1 MWGRIYLAR
10 EAANSI
16 RDMKRHLIILMLF
29 CAISLRAELVSL
41 RFSVADYD
49 GHPIQGAKISLETTK
64 KRSLPYARTE
74 YKEFSCTTD
83 KQGLADERFFCWDGR
98 VLCSVKAAGY
108 YDEDLPD
115 VVYRTNYDVRKKET
129 VFLEDR
135 KTLAITLFPRLNPI
149 PMYSYIGN
157 VTWRNFGTNQVEKL
171 GYDLKKGD
179 WVAPVGSG
187 EVADFYLSHRA
198 SLTECILDS
207 AGVIEFPEG
216 AGGYVVCSDRADG
229 RMIVYSADT
238 NACYRTSFQAGR
250 IKKFDG
256 EVISQAQVLK
266 GSECLVMRTRVKK
279 NSMGEIVSCNY
290 SKIYGPF
297 EIAGLFRFKQ
307 SSFNDIP
314 MENNLEFDAS
324 RNLGVRRLG
333 RFQP

>member
-1 MWGRIYLAR
+1 MKKFLSLFMLIPALA
-10 EAANSI
+10 
-16 RDMKRHLIILMLF
+16 F
-29 CAISLRAELVSL
+29 AELVSL
-41 RFSVADYD
+41 DIKVSDLD
-49 GHPIQGAKISLETTK
+49 GRPIERAEVNMATK
-64 KRSLPYARTE
+64 KKRALPYE
-74 YKEFSCTTD
+74 NVGYKGFSSKTD
-83 KQGLADERFFCWDGR
+83 NDGFLSERFFCCDGR
-98 VLCSVKAAGY
+98 VLCSVKAEGY

-115 VVYRTNYDVRKKET
+115 IVYRTNYDVRKKET

-135 KTLAITLFPRLNPI
+135 KALAITLFPRLNPI

-187 EVADFYLSHRA
+187 EVADFFLSHRA
-198 SLTECILDS
+198 SLTDGVLDS
-207 AGVIEFPEG
+207 AGLLEFPEG
-216 AGGYVVCSDRADG
+216 AGGYIVRSDQADG

-238 NACYRTSFQAGR
+238 NACYRTSFLAGR

-256 EVISQAQVLK
+256 EVISQVQVLK
-266 GSECLVMRTRVKK
+266 SSECLVMRTRVKK

-290 SKIYGPF
+290 SKIYGPL

-307 SSFNDIP
+307 SSFNDTP
-314 MENNLEFDAS
+314 MDNNLEFDAR
-324 RNLGVRRLG
+324 RNQGVRRLG

>member
-1 MWGRIYLAR
+1 M
-10 EAANSI
+10 
-16 RDMKRHLIILMLF
+16 DLIATKLLLLFALMPVLVF
-29 CAISLRAELVSL
+29 AELVSL
-41 RFSVADYD
+41 DVKVSDLD
-49 GHPIQGAKISLETTK
+49 GRPIANAEVNMATK
-64 KRSLPYARTE
+64 KKRTLPYE
-74 YKEFSCTTD
+74 NVGYKEFSSKTD
-83 KQGLADERFFCWDGR
+83 NDGFLSERFFCWDGR
-98 VLCSVKAAGY
+98 VLCSAKATGY

-187 EVADFYLSHRA
+187 EVADFFLSHRA
-198 SLTECILDS
+198 SLTDGVLNS
-207 AGVIEFPEG
+207 AGVIEFSEG
-216 AGGYVVCSDRADG
+216 AGGYVVRSDRPDG
-229 RMIVYSADT
+229 RLIVYSADS
-238 NACYRTSFQAGR
+238 NACYRTSFQACR
-250 IKKFDG
+250 VKKFDG

-266 GSECLVMRTRVKK
+266 GGECLVMRTRVKK
-279 NSMGEIVSCNY
+279 NRLGEIVSCNY
-290 SKIYGPF
+290 SKIYGPL

-324 RNLGVRRLG
+324 RNQGVRRLG